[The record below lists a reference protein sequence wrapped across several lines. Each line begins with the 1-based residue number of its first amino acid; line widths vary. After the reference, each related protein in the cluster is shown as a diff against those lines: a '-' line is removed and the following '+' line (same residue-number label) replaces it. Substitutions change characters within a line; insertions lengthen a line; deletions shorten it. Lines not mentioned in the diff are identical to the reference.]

1 MRGGVDSYILL
12 NETDIED
19 LEIIGNVIKD
29 NIETTKKSGL
39 PLI

>member
-19 LEIIGNVIKD
+19 LEIIGNVVKD

>member
-1 MRGGVDSYILL
+1 MRGGVDSYVLL

-19 LEIIGNVIKD
+19 LEIIGNVVKD